1 VLTNAAKALM
11 LDALDE
17 SQTGGIKFLSLH
29 TAYSSTGTNEAT
41 GGSPAYAR
49 KAATWSAAASGAKSL
64 TSGVTFDV
72 AAGTYMWLGG
82 WDLVTGGTFLGM
94 WPLGGGA
101 KRAFN
106 VSDAA
111 DVTANTIDSP
121 SHGLTTGTAIV
132 VWNDIGANLPAGLS
146 EGTIYYVIAT
156 GLTTDVFEVSTS
168 LGGSAVDITGNG
180 DGSFQTIV
188 PEVFAAQGQYN
199 VSAHTLTAV

>member
-1 VLTNAAKALM
+1 VITNFGRALM

-17 SQTGGIKFLSLH
+17 SATNGIKFLSLH
-29 TAYSSTGTNEAT
+29 TAYSATGTNEAT

-49 KAATWSAAASGAKSL
+49 KAATWSAASGTSKAL

-72 AAGTYMWLGG
+72 AAGTYSWLGG
-82 WDLVTGGTFLGM
+82 WDAITAGNLIGM
-94 WPLGGGA
+94 WPLGGAA

-121 SHGLTTGTAIV
+121 AHGLVAGNSVV
-132 VWNDIGANLPAGLS
+132 VWNDIGASLPTGLS
-146 EGTIYYVIAT
+146 EGTIYFVIAT
-156 GLTTDVFEVSTS
+156 GLTTDVFELSAT
-168 LGGSAVDITGNG
+168 LGGSAIDITANG
-180 DGSFQTIV
+180 DGAFQPIV

-199 VSAHTLTAV
+199 VSAHTLTSV